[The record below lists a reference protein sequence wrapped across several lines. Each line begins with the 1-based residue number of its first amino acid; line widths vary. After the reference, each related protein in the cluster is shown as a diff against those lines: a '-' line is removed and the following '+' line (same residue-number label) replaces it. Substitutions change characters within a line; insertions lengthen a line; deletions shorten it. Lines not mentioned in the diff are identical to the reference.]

1 MLRGWVLGP
10 VVLVVVP
17 AAAVRW
23 VGGPRCD
30 GRLGRGYWCGLHLC
44 SPRCRHRCWCL
55 RCLDRGRRIGRRG
68 GSLRT
73 GTLAFF
79 TGGAEST
86 VLPAAQSPP
95 ASAFSSIVEIIHPQS
110 LALRTGMPGGGF
122 RADRAATSGNG
133 VPLRLPP
140 CGALRQWIRARHDAP
155 PRGADA
161 LAGEAFR
168 GRGRGCCSSGPR
180 GPFSGQQRSALPR
193 HGGFQWA
200 PMVNLA
206 ILCAAT
212 TTDSPVQASQALRR
226 VA

>member
-1 MLRGWVLGP
+1 MGP
-10 VVLVVVP
+10 FARAP
-17 AAAVRW
+17 WPSSQGVRSR
-23 VGGPRCD
+23 RC
-30 GRLGRGYWCGLHLC
+30 
-44 SPRCRHRCWCL
+44 S
-55 RCLDRGRRIGRRG
+55 RRP
-68 GSLRT
+68 T
-73 GTLAFF
+73 
-79 TGGAEST
+79 
-86 VLPAAQSPP
+86 PPP

-168 GRGRGCCSSGPR
+168 GRGCCSSGLR

-226 VA
+226 VRLTDSTVREMRSRECNHDPLIS